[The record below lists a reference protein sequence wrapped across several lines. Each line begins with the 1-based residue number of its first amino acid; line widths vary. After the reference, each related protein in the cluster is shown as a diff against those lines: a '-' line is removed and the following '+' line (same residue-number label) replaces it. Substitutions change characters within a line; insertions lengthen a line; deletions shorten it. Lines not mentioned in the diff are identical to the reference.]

1 MVITKRLRLRKF
13 KEDDLEELYD
23 YRNNDS
29 CNKYQ
34 RYDDTS
40 KEYLNNFIKVN
51 KSSEFLLEEEQHFAI
66 ALRTGELIGDL
77 SIYFNNNTITIGYTI
92 SYKYQR
98 TNKIQN
104 ERYFH
109 HRSLSFFFQ
118 PNHIKSTYLSP
129 HFNLSL
135 ILFQLISHD
144 FSDSIPL
151 PYLHPAVL
159 YR

>member
-34 RYDDTS
+34 RYNDTS

-98 TNKIQN
+98 NGYAFEILSN
-104 ERYFH
+104 LIEVIHERYKNYEIVAMTDKENEASINWLKKH
-109 HRSLSFFFQ
+109 CIRKSL
-118 PNHIKSTYLSP
+118 
-129 HFNLSL
+129 
-135 ILFQLISHD
+135 
-144 FSDSIPL
+144 
-151 PYLHPAVL
+151 
-159 YR
+159 R

>member
-23 YRNNDS
+23 YRNNDR

-34 RYDDTS
+34 RYNDTS

-98 TNKIQN
+98 NG
-104 ERYFH
+104 YAFV
-109 HRSLSFFFQ
+109 HRRTS
-118 PNHIKSTYLSP
+118 I
-129 HFNLSL
+129 
-135 ILFQLISHD
+135 D
-144 FSDSIPL
+144 FSFSDDIQKFRCRS
-151 PYLHPAVL
+151 YFTYRRTSRNFL
-159 YR
+159 YRNTW

>member
-51 KSSEFLLEEEQHFAI
+51 KSKKLGFVNEGYEERVE
-66 ALRTGELIGDL
+66 
-77 SIYFNNNTITIGYTI
+77 
-92 SYKYQR
+92 SY
-98 TNKIQN
+98 I
-104 ERYFH
+104 F
-109 HRSLSFFFQ
+109 SL
-118 PNHIKSTYLSP
+118 YV
-129 HFNLSL
+129 
-135 ILFQLISHD
+135 D
-144 FSDSIPL
+144 
-151 PYLHPAVL
+151 
-159 YR
+159 

>member
-23 YRNNDS
+23 YRNNDR

-34 RYDDTS
+34 RYNDTY

-98 TNKIQN
+98 NGYAFEILSN
-104 ERYFH
+104 LIEVIHERYKNYEIVAMTDKENEASINLLKKLGFVNEGYEE
-109 HRSLSFFFQ
+109 RVESYIFSL
-118 PNHIKSTYLSP
+118 YA
-129 HFNLSL
+129 
-135 ILFQLISHD
+135 D
-144 FSDSIPL
+144 
-151 PYLHPAVL
+151 
-159 YR
+159 

>member
-98 TNKIQN
+98 NGYAFEILSN
-104 ERYFH
+104 LIEVIHERYKNYEIVAMTDKENEASINLLKKH
-109 HRSLSFFFQ
+109 CIRKSL
-118 PNHIKSTYLSP
+118 
-129 HFNLSL
+129 
-135 ILFQLISHD
+135 
-144 FSDSIPL
+144 
-151 PYLHPAVL
+151 
-159 YR
+159 R

>member
-98 TNKIQN
+98 NGYAFEILSN
-104 ERYFH
+104 LIEVIHERYK
-109 HRSLSFFFQ
+109 
-118 PNHIKSTYLSP
+118 N
-129 HFNLSL
+129 
-135 ILFQLISHD
+135 
-144 FSDSIPL
+144 
-151 PYLHPAVL
+151 
-159 YR
+159 

>member
-23 YRNNDS
+23 YR
-29 CNKYQ
+29 NKYQ

-98 TNKIQN
+98 NGYAFEILSN
-104 ERYFH
+104 LIEVIHERYKNYEIVAMTDKENEASINLLKKLGFVNEGYEE
-109 HRSLSFFFQ
+109 RVESYIFSL
-118 PNHIKSTYLSP
+118 YA
-129 HFNLSL
+129 
-135 ILFQLISHD
+135 D
-144 FSDSIPL
+144 
-151 PYLHPAVL
+151 
-159 YR
+159 

>member
-23 YRNNDS
+23 YRNNDR

-34 RYDDTS
+34 RYNDTS

-92 SYKYQR
+92 S
-98 TNKIQN
+98 
-104 ERYFH
+104 
-109 HRSLSFFFQ
+109 
-118 PNHIKSTYLSP
+118 
-129 HFNLSL
+129 
-135 ILFQLISHD
+135 
-144 FSDSIPL
+144 
-151 PYLHPAVL
+151 
-159 YR
+159 

>member
-23 YRNNDS
+23 YRNNDR

-34 RYDDTS
+34 RYNDTS

-66 ALRTGELIGDL
+66 ALRTGEL

-92 SYKYQR
+92 S
-98 TNKIQN
+98 
-104 ERYFH
+104 
-109 HRSLSFFFQ
+109 
-118 PNHIKSTYLSP
+118 
-129 HFNLSL
+129 
-135 ILFQLISHD
+135 
-144 FSDSIPL
+144 
-151 PYLHPAVL
+151 
-159 YR
+159 

>member
-34 RYDDTS
+34 RYNDTS

-66 ALRTGELIGDL
+66 ALRTGELIE
-77 SIYFNNNTITIGYTI
+77 IYQYLII
-92 SYKYQR
+92 
-98 TNKIQN
+98 IQ
-104 ERYFH
+104 
-109 HRSLSFFFQ
+109 
-118 PNHIKSTYLSP
+118 
-129 HFNLSL
+129 
-135 ILFQLISHD
+135 
-144 FSDSIPL
+144 
-151 PYLHPAVL
+151 
-159 YR
+159 

>member
-51 KSSEFLLEEEQHFAI
+51 KSSEFLL
-66 ALRTGELIGDL
+66 
-77 SIYFNNNTITIGYTI
+77 
-92 SYKYQR
+92 
-98 TNKIQN
+98 
-104 ERYFH
+104 
-109 HRSLSFFFQ
+109 
-118 PNHIKSTYLSP
+118 
-129 HFNLSL
+129 
-135 ILFQLISHD
+135 
-144 FSDSIPL
+144 
-151 PYLHPAVL
+151 
-159 YR
+159 

>member
-98 TNKIQN
+98 NGYAFDNRRTDF
-104 ERYFH
+104 RFH
-109 HRSLSFFFQ
+109 DGSCHGIFGCAGSFF
-118 PNHIKSTYLSP
+118 KC
-129 HFNLSL
+129 
-135 ILFQLISHD
+135 ISGCNAYN
-144 FSDSIPL
+144 P
-151 PYLHPAVL
+151 
-159 YR
+159 

>member
-98 TNKIQN
+98 NGYAFEILSN
-104 ERYFH
+104 LIEVIHERYKNYEIVAMTDKENEASINLLKKLGFVNEGYEE
-109 HRSLSFFFQ
+109 RVASYIFSL
-118 PNHIKSTYLSP
+118 YA
-129 HFNLSL
+129 
-135 ILFQLISHD
+135 D
-144 FSDSIPL
+144 
-151 PYLHPAVL
+151 
-159 YR
+159 